1 MRTLLLTPAHSAD
14 CLRQAAEVL
23 LAGGVV
29 VIPTDTVYGLAAH
42 PAHPEAVRRLYTIK
56 GREERKP
63 IALLAAD
70 AESVARYGAQLP
82 PGAKRLATD
91 FWPGALTLVLA
102 CADGSAEGFRVPAHD
117 WTRKLLAACGGVLR
131 VTSAN
136 LSGAMPAASA
146 VAALQGVGLEADL
159 VIDDG
164 PSPGGVVST
173 VVRMDSGTPKILR
186 MGAIAKSEIRAMLA

>member
-1 MRTLLLTPAHSAD
+1 MSPITK
-14 CLRQAAEVL
+14 
-23 LAGGVV
+23 
-29 VIPTDTVYGLAAH
+29 YGL
-42 PAHPEAVRRLYTIK
+42 
-56 GREERKP
+56 P
-63 IALLAAD
+63 IGVQVVF
-70 AESVARYGAQLP
+70 ECIVP
-82 PGAKRLATD
+82 
-91 FWPGALTLVLA
+91 LTNVVSPHA
-102 CADGSAEGFRVPAHD
+102 G
-117 WTRKLLAACGGVLR
+117 TCGGVLR

-186 MGAIAKSEIRAMLA
+186 MGAIAESEIRAMLA